1 MPESLSTNSISDQHY
16 RDVGDRGIF
25 VAVLWYFL
33 PLSHF
38 LFYIK
43 NVTFYMRYRIRNRKL
58 NHAVYGFSRIA
69 APADKCGFTLTYICD
84 IFNYFGKQPD
94 RHALN

>member
-1 MPESLSTNSISDQHY
+1 MQESLSTNSISDQHY

-25 VAVLWYFL
+25 VDVLWYFL

-58 NHAVYGFSRIA
+58 NHAVYGFSRITLF
-69 APADKCGFTLTYICD
+69 ADLCSFTLTYICD
-84 IFNYFGKQPD
+84 
-94 RHALN
+94 RT